1 MVPTRWTSGDPTPQ
15 DAHMEHSTASPLSQ
29 APVRDG
35 VVELSIGQPDPALLP
50 SVALADAAT
59 SALRRYGSE
68 ALDYGA
74 PAGPGPLV
82 EWLRA
87 HLERIDQR
95 APDDSEL
102 MVTAGNSHALDLA
115 ATMFTRGGDVA
126 LVEVPTYH
134 LAIGILHDHDLEIVG
149 VETDDDGLRLDALAD
164 TVDRL
169 HNADRRVTL
178 LYTVPTFGNP
188 TGRTMPVER
197 RREIAAFAR
206 RHSFVVV
213 EDDVYRELAFEGVPP
228 PSIGALDPGAPV
240 IRLGSFSKTLAP
252 GLRLGWLTG
261 PASLVRSVINGGQL
275 MSGGGL
281 NPLIGLTVAEFAA
294 AGAYERNVEHL
305 RRIYRARRDVLVAAL
320 RAAIPDA
327 RFAIPTGGYFVWLR
341 LPGGIDARK
350 LLSAADASGV
360 TYIPGALFDVSGSLD
375 RSWLRLAFTRY
386 AEDELA
392 LGARRLG
399 GLVHSLMP

>member
-1 MVPTRWTSGDPTPQ
+1 
-15 DAHMEHSTASPLSQ
+15 MERSALPLSQ

-35 VVELSIGQPDPALLP
+35 VVELSIGQPDLTLLP
-50 SVALADAAT
+50 SAALAEAAT
-59 SALRRYGSE
+59 SALRRYGSG

-74 PAGPGPLV
+74 AAGPGPLV
-82 EWLRA
+82 EWLRD

-95 APDDSEL
+95 APDVSEL
-102 MVTAGNSHALDLA
+102 MVTGGNSHAIDLA
-115 ATMFTRGGDVA
+115 ATMFARGGDVA

-134 LAIGILHDHDLEIVG
+134 LAIGILRDHDLEIVG
-149 VETDDDGLRLDALAD
+149 VETDDDGLRLDALVD

-169 HNADRRVTL
+169 HAADRRVAL

-188 TGRTMPVER
+188 TGRTMPIER

-206 RHSFVVV
+206 RHNLVVV

-228 PSIGALDPGAPV
+228 PSIGAVDPGAPV
-240 IRLGSFSKTLAP
+240 LRLGSFSKTLAP

-261 PASLVRSVINGGQL
+261 PAPLVRRVVDGGL
-275 MSGGGL
+275 LTSGGGQ
-281 NPLIGLTVAEFAA
+281 NPLIGLAVAEFAA

-320 RAAIPDA
+320 RAAIPEA
-327 RFAIPTGGYFVWLR
+327 RFDIPTGGYFVWLQ
-341 LPGGIDARK
+341 LPGELDARK
-350 LLSAADASGV
+350 LLAAADARGV
-360 TYIPGALFDVSGSLD
+360 TYVPGALFDVSGSLD
-375 RSWLRLAFTRY
+375 PSWLRLAFTRY

-399 GLVHSLMP
+399 ELVHSLMP